1 MKDKENIKNVNKLS
15 MSYML
20 LMGLQ
25 GKRLEPSNP
34 FLNFLYYKM
43 LINGAKNN
51 DTLDKIT
58 FVIDKEE
65 DDHLIIEM
73 IPNELVHGMIEES
86 IIMYKLLNEGMIKES
101 EMDEKI
107 SSYLQDDYSGFVEK
121 LELKFKNSLLSIL
134 LNYNSMVT
142 SYNEIKIDIFND
154 EMNECVKSEDYDNA
168 IIFRDRIKETKER
181 ILYTKKESG
190 N

>member
-1 MKDKENIKNVNKLS
+1 MKDKENIKSVNKLS

-25 GKRLEPSNP
+25 GKRLEPTNP
-34 FLNFLYYKM
+34 FLNYLYYKM
-43 LINGAKNN
+43 LINGSKSE
-51 DTLDKIT
+51 DTLEKVT

-65 DDHLIIEM
+65 EDHLIIEM

-86 IIMYKLLNEGMIKES
+86 IIMYKNLNEGIIEKS

-107 SSYLQDDYSGFVEK
+107 SSYLADDYSGFVEK
-121 LELKFKNSLLSIL
+121 LEQKFKNSLISIL

-142 SYNEIKIDIFND
+142 SYNEIKINIFND

-168 IIFRDRIKETKER
+168 ILFRDRIKETKER
-181 ILYTKKESG
+181 ITYTKNESG